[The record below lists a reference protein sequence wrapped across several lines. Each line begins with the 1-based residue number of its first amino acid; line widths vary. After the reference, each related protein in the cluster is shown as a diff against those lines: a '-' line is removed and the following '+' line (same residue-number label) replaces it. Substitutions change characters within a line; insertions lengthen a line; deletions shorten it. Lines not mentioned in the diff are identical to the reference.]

1 MPATTNSL
9 NRLTAVTKPS
19 PLRSLLRVVNDNA
32 RRASPMAPAN
42 IPNARPSIDFEEVTQ
57 LLQLA
62 KQTLQVERERILG
75 LKERIAKL
83 RGFEAEFF
91 KNKETIEELR
101 ADRDMW
107 RTQAV
112 AMSNWLLSPPAER
125 I

>member
-1 MPATTNSL
+1 
-9 NRLTAVTKPS
+9 
-19 PLRSLLRVVNDNA
+19 
-32 RRASPMAPAN
+32 MAPAN
-42 IPNARPSIDFEEVTQ
+42 ARPNIDFEEVTR

>member
-1 MPATTNSL
+1 MPAISNSL
-9 NRLTAVTKPS
+9 NRLAAVTKPS

-32 RRASPMAPAN
+32 RRASPTVPAK
-42 IPNARPSIDFEEVTQ
+42 IPNVRPNIDFEEVTE

-75 LKERIAKL
+75 LKDRVAKL
-83 RGFEAEFF
+83 RGFEEAFF

-101 ADRDMW
+101 ADRDLW

-125 I
+125 V